1 MKILII
7 TTCYPPD
14 TAIAAV
20 RPYMFAKYLK
30 QYGHEV
36 TVLRSGLLE
45 LSADRFFR
53 GHEGIRVITYMGENS
68 PAERFE
74 RGKDDFMQ
82 YAPPSGKSRIA
93 FVPEKIRK
101 PLAKIYHTLVA
112 PYDFYNWMYKDYTIN
127 RIQPLK
133 KAVDEMRGEHFD
145 VVFSTYGAVENIFGG
160 AYAAEV
166 FGARWIQDFRDP
178 IEPHAPNAFGLPYLK
193 HVQKNAVRKSDA
205 CTAVSE
211 DLAAHLS
218 RQAGGKRVYTL
229 YNGYEPH
236 EEDVAPNTS
245 DLGVLSFCYTGR
257 LYKGRRDISPV
268 LEALQKL
275 AEAGKISMDKVR
287 IHYAGSDFEYLRE
300 QAEKYHAEHI
310 LVDHGYLGRKE
321 AAQLQE
327 RSDFFVVLSWNTRK
341 EKGILTGKF
350 YEGIR
355 AGKPILSVVSGDVA
369 DSELDK
375 LNQKYDYGFC
385 YETSRR
391 EKGFPALCDYLHR
404 CYWEKL
410 ERGAVDYEIQPELTK
425 AFRYDHLTRQLEQIC
440 RELLSGEK

>member
-45 LSADRFFR
+45 LSADRSFR

-74 RGKDDFMQ
+74 RGNDDFMQ

-193 HVQKNAVRKSDA
+193 HVQ
-205 CTAVSE
+205 
-211 DLAAHLS
+211 
-218 RQAGGKRVYTL
+218 
-229 YNGYEPH
+229 
-236 EEDVAPNTS
+236 
-245 DLGVLSFCYTGR
+245 
-257 LYKGRRDISPV
+257 
-268 LEALQKL
+268 
-275 AEAGKISMDKVR
+275 
-287 IHYAGSDFEYLRE
+287 
-300 QAEKYHAEHI
+300 
-310 LVDHGYLGRKE
+310 
-321 AAQLQE
+321 
-327 RSDFFVVLSWNTRK
+327 
-341 EKGILTGKF
+341 
-350 YEGIR
+350 
-355 AGKPILSVVSGDVA
+355 
-369 DSELDK
+369 
-375 LNQKYDYGFC
+375 
-385 YETSRR
+385 
-391 EKGFPALCDYLHR
+391 
-404 CYWEKL
+404 
-410 ERGAVDYEIQPELTK
+410 
-425 AFRYDHLTRQLEQIC
+425 
-440 RELLSGEK
+440 